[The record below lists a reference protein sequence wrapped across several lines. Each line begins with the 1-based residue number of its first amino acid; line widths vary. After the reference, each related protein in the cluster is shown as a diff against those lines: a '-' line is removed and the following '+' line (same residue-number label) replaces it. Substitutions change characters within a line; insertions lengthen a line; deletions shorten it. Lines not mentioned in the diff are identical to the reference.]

1 MSDIFCQGWTERI
14 RYALTQDGSILNLN
28 GLSVALVGD
37 QTINGQLVPIAF
49 LGTVGIDDA
58 NNGIVCFDPA
68 TGDLL
73 ASSSPYLVRWQITD
87 GLGHISFYP
96 RLGPIQWVV
105 STP

>member
-1 MSDIFCQGWTERI
+1 VSDIFCQGWTERI
-14 RYALTQDGSILNLN
+14 RYALTQDGNILNLG

-49 LGTVGIDDA
+49 QGTADVDDA
-58 NNGIVCFDPA
+58 VNGIVYFEPA
-68 TGDLL
+68 AGDLL

-87 GLGHISFYP
+87 GLGQVSFYP
-96 RLGPIQWVV
+96 RLGPIQWIV